1 MQPRIF
7 TSTLLVAALLATGCS
22 RDAHLVVNNE
32 GSDTMLEVALAWC
45 EEFSAVR
52 PDIMV
57 AVNGGGS
64 GRGIAA
70 LINGTVDLANSSRE
84 MAKKEREAA
93 AKRGAEP
100 REFVVGFDAI
110 GVYVHKDNPIESITI
125 DQLEAIYA
133 DGGAVTKWSQIGVTM
148 PPGARDEILVV
159 SRQNNSGTYEYFK
172 EAVLHKKDFRLGT
185 YDLNGSKDVVEL
197 VSNTIASIG
206 YCGIAYAT
214 PDVKLVPVAKAAGE
228 PPVAPTIE
236 NTIDKSYPIARPL
249 FMYTAGD
256 PQGPVKAYLDWILS
270 DEGQGVLQRAGYPP
284 VRKLQ

>member
-1 MQPRIF
+1 MPIRPF
-7 TSTLLVAALLATGCS
+7 TLALLAACLGTLGCS
-22 RDAHLVVNNE
+22 RDNHLVVNNE

-45 EEFSAVR
+45 EQFSAVR

-125 DQLEAIYA
+125 DQLEGIYA
-133 DGGAVTKWSQIGVTM
+133 DGGKVTRWSELGVKL

-197 VSNTIASIG
+197 VANTPSAIG

-214 PDVKLVPVAKAAGE
+214 PEVKLVPVAKAAGE
-228 PPVAPTIE
+228 RPVAATIE
-236 NTIDKSYPIARPL
+236 NTIDKTYPIARPL
-249 FMYTAGD
+249 FMYTSGE

-270 DEGQGVLQRAGYPP
+270 DDGQRVLQRAGYPP
-284 VRKLQ
+284 VRKL